1 MKLLYL
7 RHCYLYPRFHQTV
20 IDCLDAPPSKA
31 SHALEKIND
40 TDSEDDCSSSESSSD
55 PEPEESV
62 NNVSEFYVPLTK
74 SMKDIQAAIL
84 DCIQQCLDEF
94 KRANPYLEI
103 EDLTIDN
110 SMYKSFDAIL
120 RSLLD
125 PVWHKTSAKTKQ
137 LVSDLGV
144 LRDLLR

>member
-1 MKLLYL
+1 M
-7 RHCYLYPRFHQTV
+7 
-20 IDCLDAPPSKA
+20 
-31 SHALEKIND
+31 
-40 TDSEDDCSSSESSSD
+40 
-55 PEPEESV
+55 V

-74 SMKDIQAAIL
+74 SMKEIQAAIL

-110 SMYKSFDAIL
+110 AMYKSFDAIL

-125 PVWHKTSAKTKQ
+125 PVWHKASAKTKQ

-144 LRDLLR
+144 LRDLLRYNYPCIPFLTFYLDV